1 MDKITHF
8 RRGHSNVAAFLA
20 NAVTGNSKQRAFLER
35 NKLCLLLSDLMQR
48 DENMLKTCLGFFFV
62 VVKGVDQR
70 HFGTFSS
77 SKSSFSLSRASGLL
91 QYLGINSP
99 LWLSQLFENEILG
112 TAVTI
117 KERHAEVKGNLC
129 VS

>member
-1 MDKITHF
+1 MQLLAIESK
-8 RRGHSNVAAFLA
+8 GLFL
-20 NAVTGNSKQRAFLER
+20 KR

-48 DENMLKTCLGFFFV
+48 EENMLKTCFFFV
-62 VVKGVDQR
+62 VVVKGIDQR

-77 SKSSFSLSRASGLL
+77 SKSSFPLSKASGLL

-99 LWLSQLFENEILG
+99 LWLSQLFENEILS